1 MGCSAAGILV
11 GVPVILAWA
20 RPRPFIVPL
29 SIAVSVLVSVPP
41 IWSNVLFANE
51 YGWDIGGKHG
61 ATSLGF
67 GVLLTVACLC
77 MRRVRSE
84 PASAVAEGRSRRLAR
99 GVIGYTA
106 RSCATAERIRHGHDD
121 GRSSSAG
128 GEDL

>member
-20 RPRPFIVPL
+20 RPRPFIVPR

-67 GVLLTVACLC
+67 GDCCLSLHAS
-77 MRRVRSE
+77 RSFGTRQRGGGG
-84 PASAVAEGRSRRLAR
+84 SIAETRSRRNWLHCSLLCHCR
-99 GVIGYTA
+99 
-106 RSCATAERIRHGHDD
+106 ED
-121 GRSSSAG
+121 SSWA
-128 GEDL
+128 

>member
-1 MGCSAAGILV
+1 MVFYFLPRWRLPPRGFLSKADGCICQASTPWRFGRMGCSAAGILV

-20 RPRPFIVPL
+20 RPRPFIVPR

-67 GVLLTVACLC
+67 GVLLTV
-77 MRRVRSE
+77 
-84 PASAVAEGRSRRLAR
+84 
-99 GVIGYTA
+99 
-106 RSCATAERIRHGHDD
+106 
-121 GRSSSAG
+121 
-128 GEDL
+128 